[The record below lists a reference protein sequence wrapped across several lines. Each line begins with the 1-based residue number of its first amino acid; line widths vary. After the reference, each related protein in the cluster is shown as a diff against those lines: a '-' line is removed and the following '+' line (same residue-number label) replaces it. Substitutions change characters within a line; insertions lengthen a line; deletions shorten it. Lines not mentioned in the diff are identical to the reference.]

1 MILLRSDFHA
11 QMNMLAV
18 CIPYPFS
25 LAHLVAT
32 DLTLASG
39 GILVATTRELLSLI
53 RVSVGKLS
61 VLVLTPTYSG
71 YRPRR

>member
-11 QMNMLAV
+11 QMNVLAV
-18 CIPYPFS
+18 CIPHPFS
-25 LAHLVAT
+25 LADLVAT
-32 DLTLASG
+32 DLTLASS
-39 GILVATTRELLSLI
+39 GILVANTRELLSLI

>member
-1 MILLRSDFHA
+1 MSLLRSDIHA
-11 QMNMLAV
+11 QTNRLAV
-18 CIPYPFS
+18 CIPFS
-25 LAHLVAT
+25 LADLVAT
-32 DLTLASG
+32 DLTLASS
-39 GILVATTRELLSLI
+39 GILVANTRELLSLI